1 MNILEKGLIKMLNY
15 LETVKQLK
23 EKDEY
28 AITKLAIYY
37 ELSSVS
43 SAKNLSN
50 EDIGEI
56 VDYLHD
62 IYFSNDDLNYLYPK
76 LVEAALN
83 VFDYDLN
90 ALLSSIRENQDGLEE
105 PILDEMDLL

>member
-1 MNILEKGLIKMLNY
+1 MLNY
-15 LETVKQLK
+15 SEVVKQLK

-37 ELSSVS
+37 ELSFLD
-43 SAKNLSN
+43 SAKDLSN
-50 EDIGEI
+50 EDICEI

-62 IYFSNDDLNYLYPK
+62 IYFSNDGVNYFYPK

-90 ALLSSIRENQDGLEE
+90 VLLTSIRENRDELENQ
-105 PILDEMDLL
+105 ILDELDSM

>member
-1 MNILEKGLIKMLNY
+1 MKRGLIKMLNY
-15 LETVKQLK
+15 TEIVKQLK

-28 AITKLAIYY
+28 SITKLAIYY
-37 ELSSVS
+37 ELSVAN

-50 EDIGEI
+50 EDINEI

-62 IYFSNDDLNYLYPK
+62 IYFGNDDIDYLYHK

-83 VFDYDLN
+83 VCDYDLN
-90 ALLSSIRENQDGLEE
+90 NLLSSIRENSDELEE
-105 PILDEMDLL
+105 QILDELDLI

>member
-1 MNILEKGLIKMLNY
+1 M
-15 LETVKQLK
+15 KQLK

-37 ELSSVS
+37 ELSSVE
-43 SAKNLSN
+43 SAKDLSN

-90 ALLSSIRENQDGLEE
+90 ALLSSIIENRDELEKQ
-105 PILDEMDLL
+105 ILDELYSM

>member
-1 MNILEKGLIKMLNY
+1 MLNY
-15 LETVKQLK
+15 SEVVKQLK
-23 EKDEY
+23 EKDKY

-37 ELSSVS
+37 ELSSVD
-43 SAKNLSN
+43 SAKDLSN
-50 EDIGEI
+50 EDIEEI

-90 ALLSSIRENQDGLEE
+90 ALLSSIRDDQDELEE
-105 PILDEMDLL
+105 QILDELDSM